1 MASMLTE
8 VQVAFLTSALWRFV
22 RVFLS
27 SFLVS
32 ASLLMVNVTQDD
44 LLNWKRW
51 AAAVIVAGMTGA
63 VSAVGKFIRD
73 EFGTGDNAVSKLPL

>member
-1 MASMLTE
+1 MTKSALL
-8 VQVAFLTSALWRFV
+8 AALWRFV

-44 LLNWKRW
+44 LINWKRW
-51 AAAVIVAGMTGA
+51 LVAVLIAGMTGG
-63 VSAVGKFIRD
+63 VSAIGKFIRD
-73 EFGTGDNAVSKLPL
+73 TFPSVDKLPL